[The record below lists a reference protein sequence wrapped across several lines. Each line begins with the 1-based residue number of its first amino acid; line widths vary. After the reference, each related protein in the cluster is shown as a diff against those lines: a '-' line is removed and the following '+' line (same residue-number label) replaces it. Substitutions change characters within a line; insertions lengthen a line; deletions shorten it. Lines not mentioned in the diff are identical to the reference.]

1 MDEKSTK
8 STKIIFDILILIIG
22 LSIGYAIIFFA
33 LGLGDTWGMTLHYI
47 PDYDSNNSTL
57 ELIVL
62 TEDDFQKYPALK
74 EAFLTRDTNVDTSD
88 PEKRLY
94 EVNSVGIQTRQ
105 QIKEIREYILN
116 KVFYWEGGYY
126 SAIMPIE

>member
-8 STKIIFDILILIIG
+8 SKKIIFDILILIIG

-57 ELIVL
+57 ELVVP

-74 EAFLTRDTNVDTSD
+74 EAFLTRDTHVDTSD
-88 PEKRLY
+88 PEKKLY
-94 EVNSVGIQTRQ
+94 EVNFVVVQTRQ
-105 QIKEIREYILN
+105 QINEIREYILN

>member
-8 STKIIFDILILIIG
+8 YKKIIFGILILIIG

-57 ELIVL
+57 ELVVL

-94 EVNSVGIQTRQ
+94 EVNFVVVQTRQ
-105 QIKEIREYILN
+105 QINEIREYILN

>member
-1 MDEKSTK
+1 MDEKSAK
-8 STKIIFDILILIIG
+8 SKKIILDILILIIG

-57 ELIVL
+57 ELVVP

-74 EAFLTRDTNVDTSD
+74 EAFLTRDTHVDTSD
-88 PEKRLY
+88 PEKKLY
-94 EVNSVGIQTRQ
+94 EVNFVVVQTRQ
-105 QIKEIREYILN
+105 QINEIREYILN